1 MKTVLQRVNSA
12 CVRVDGAVIGEIGRG
27 LLALTAVEK
36 GDAEADVAATAS
48 KLASLRCFP
57 GATPMDKTLSEVG
70 GACLLVS
77 QFTIAGTLKKGRRPG
92 FDAAELPDRARMLY
106 EALATAIRGHGITVE
121 TGKFAAHMEVSL
133 VNDGP
138 VTLLLFTQG
147 GSIVH

>member
-1 MKTVLQRVNSA
+1 MKTILQRVNSA
-12 CVRVDGAVIGEIGRG
+12 CVRVEGAVVGEIGRG

-36 GDAEADVAATAS
+36 GDGEADVAATAN

-57 GATPMDKTLSEVG
+57 GATPMDKTLGEVG

-92 FDAAELPDRARMLY
+92 FDAAELPDRARALY

-147 GSIVH
+147 GVIVH